1 MGQNGGGTVTDT
13 YGRNI
18 ERLRRLA
25 GENGLVLNPDRARV
39 EKVAGLMADN
49 HDLVGEWVCP
59 CKQENRPA
67 VRGVDK
73 TCPCPEWLDEVR
85 LDGCCGCRLFY
96 SPGEVGSAA
105 GGSGSA

>member
-1 MGQNGGGTVTDT
+1 VTET

-18 ERLRRLA
+18 ERLKRLA
-25 GENGLVLNPDRARV
+25 GENGLVLNPDGARV

-59 CKQENRPA
+59 CKQENRSP

-73 TCPCPEWLDEVR
+73 TCPCPEWLEEVEQ
-85 LDGCCGCRLFY
+85 DGCCGCRLFY
-96 SPGEVGSAA
+96 SPEEAGYAA
-105 GGSGSA
+105 GGRVSE